1 MLYRIATQAGAEIIH
16 GANVINVIPGAPKD
30 DDSEHSFTSASTPSL
45 VTSMSTLDSTDSSDS
60 DETTCVTVTGH
71 GPPSVILASGQVLT
85 ADIVVGVDGSESL
98 VRNVVLKGEDDH
110 GRYTGM
116 NVLS

>member
-1 MLYRIATQAGAEIIH
+1 MLYRIATQAGAQIIH
-16 GANVINVIPGAPKD
+16 GANVVDVVPGAPKD

-45 VTSMSTLDSTDSSDS
+45 VTSLSTLNSTDSDAS
-60 DETTCVTVTGH
+60 DETTCATVTGH
-71 GPPSVILASGQVLT
+71 GSPSVILASGEILT

-98 VRNVVLKGEDDH
+98 VRNVVLKEEDNH